1 MRELQY
7 RYKLKREG
15 ISDGCFGNLLYI
27 MLNPSTADD
36 KIDDATI
43 GSCTRLAANNSYHSF
58 WVGNL
63 YGVRSKDPE
72 FLCGLS
78 TQDAIGLGNSDAL
91 EEMIEL
97 ADDIVVAWG
106 NPGFQGTPY
115 IRELLKG
122 FELLCI
128 DINKDGSPAHPL
140 YKKSTKK
147 FKPWS
152 FKENK

>member
-1 MRELQY
+1 MKELQY

-15 ISDGCFGNLLYI
+15 ISDGCYGVLLYI
-27 MLNPSTADD
+27 MLNSSTATD

-43 GSCTRLAANNSYHSF
+43 SSCTRLAANNSYHSF

-72 FLCGLS
+72 FLWGLS
-78 TQDAIGLGNSDAL
+78 SQDARGLGNSDAL

-106 NPGFQGTPY
+106 NHGGQGTPE

-122 FELLCI
+122 FKLLCI
-128 DINKDGSPAHPL
+128 DVNKDGSPVHPL
-140 YKKSTKK
+140 YQKSTKK

-152 FKENK
+152 FKEKK